1 MYTNYLKIIVAAL
14 LVGGAIW
21 YLESGKAKNAGGGE
35 VVTIVAPVEQA
46 SEVSVEP
53 AAEATT
59 TKDVIEAAKSR
70 SASVPKS
77 IPTVNKALLSEK
89 SAKFKLAK
97 EITTP
102 DGFINTG
109 GQPIKIQD
117 YIGKKVILVDFWT
130 YSCINCQRT
139 TPYLNGWYEKYKDS
153 GLVIIGIH
161 TPEFDFEKVY
171 DNVNTATTREKIKYP
186 VVLDNDYSTWN
197 AYENRFWPRKY
208 LIDIDGYVVYDHIG
222 EGSYAETEKEI
233 QRALQERQIALK
245 LNDTIDT
252 SIFNPAD
259 AITTNS
265 SRVQS
270 PETYFGSNRN
280 ESFGNGTK
288 NVAGVQ
294 KLSRPSTTEANT
306 LYLDGTW
313 SIQGESA
320 KNTSANSKIIYKYNA
335 KDLYFV
341 GSSEKG
347 VKITILEDGKIV
359 GKNKGADVSADGTVV
374 IKEDRLYKLI
384 QASEYGEHTIEII
397 IESPGLEAFAFTF
410 G

>member
-1 MYTNYLKIIVAAL
+1 MSTNYLKMIVAFVL
-14 LVGGAIW
+14 IGGAIW
-21 YLESGKAKNAGGGE
+21 YLESGKVKNSGGGE
-35 VVTIVAPVEQA
+35 TVTIVAPVEHP
-46 SEVSVEP
+46 SEVS
-53 AAEATT
+53 AEATT
-59 TKDVIEAAKSR
+59 EATTEDVMEAGKPASTSAPKTGPTKNKLSR
-70 SASVPKS
+70 P
-77 IPTVNKALLSEK
+77 EK
-89 SAKFKLAK
+89 STKFKLAK

-117 YIGKKVILVDFWT
+117 YIGKKVVLIDFWT

-139 TPYLNGWYEKYKDS
+139 TPYLNGWYEKYEDK

-171 DNVNTATTREKIKYP
+171 DNVKMAVEREKIKYP

-222 EGSYAETEKEI
+222 EGGYAETEKEI
-233 QRALQERQIALK
+233 QKALQERQTALK
-245 LNDTIDT
+245 LNDHIDT
-252 SIFNPAD
+252 GIFNPAD
-259 AITTNS
+259 AGTLNS
-265 SRVQS
+265 SKVQS
-270 PETYFGSNRN
+270 PETYFGSSRN
-280 ESFGNGTK
+280 EYFGNGDK
-288 NVAGVQ
+288 GVSSVQ
-294 KLSRPSTTEANT
+294 KLSLPSAIQANT

-313 SIQGESA
+313 DIQGESA
-320 KNTSANSKIIYKYNA
+320 KSTSSNSKIVYKYNA
-335 KDLYFV
+335 KDIYFV

-347 VKITILEDGKIV
+347 VKITIMEDGKIV
-359 GKNKGADVSADGTVV
+359 GKDKGADVSADGTVM
-374 IKEDRLYKLI
+374 IKENRLYKLI
-384 QASEYGEHTIEII
+384 QASDYSEHTIEII

>member
-1 MYTNYLKIIVAAL
+1 MNTNYIKIIIAVL
-14 LVGGAIW
+14 LIGGAIW
-21 YLESGKAKNAGGGE
+21 YLESGKVKNTGGSE
-35 VVTIVAPVEQA
+35 AVTIVAPDEKTSQ
-46 SEVSVEP
+46 
-53 AAEATT
+53 ATT
-59 TKDVIEAAKSR
+59 TMTKGSMEAGKPTNTNDSKTGSAMMTLSR
-70 SASVPKS
+70 
-77 IPTVNKALLSEK
+77 TEK

-117 YIGKKVILVDFWT
+117 YIGKKVVLIDFWT

-139 TPYLNGWYEKYKDS
+139 TPYLNGWYKKYEDK

-171 DNVNTATTREKIKYP
+171 DNVKAAVDREGIKYP

-233 QRALQERQIALK
+233 QKALQERQKVLG
-245 LNDTIDT
+245 LNQTIDT

-259 AITTNS
+259 AVTVDS
-265 SRVQS
+265 SKVQS
-270 PETYFGSNRN
+270 PESYFGSSRN
-280 ESFGNGTK
+280 QYFGNGNK
-288 NVAGVQ
+288 GVAGVQ
-294 KLSRPSTTEANT
+294 KLSLPSTIQANT

-313 SIQGESA
+313 DIQGESA
-320 KNTSANSKIIYKYNA
+320 KSTSASAKIVYKYNA
-335 KDLYFV
+335 KDIYFV

-347 VKITILEDGKIV
+347 VKVTIMEDGKIV
-359 GKNKGADVSADGTVV
+359 GKDKGADVSADGTVM
-374 IKEDRLYKLI
+374 IKENRLYKLI
-384 QASEYGEHTIEII
+384 QASDYAEHTIEII
-397 IESPGLEAFAFTF
+397 IENPGLEVFAFTF